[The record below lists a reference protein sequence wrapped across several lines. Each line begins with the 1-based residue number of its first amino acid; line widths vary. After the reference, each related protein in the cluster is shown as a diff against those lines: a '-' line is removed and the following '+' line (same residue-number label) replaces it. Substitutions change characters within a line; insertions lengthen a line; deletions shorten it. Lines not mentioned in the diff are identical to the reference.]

1 MNIFIISLKKYI
13 EILIKNS
20 RTMSGFEYL
29 SEHLQK
35 IIASYGYKEATE
47 VQKKAIPL
55 IIKGKNVLIVAPTG
69 SGKTEAAFFP
79 LIDLVLKI
87 NTRGIKALYIT
98 PMRALNRDILRRMMD
113 IALSAGLR
121 IAIRHGDTKQAER
134 KEQIT
139 NPPDILIT
147 TPEMLQAM
155 LVAKNVRPLL
165 KWVRII
171 VVDEIHELFP
181 SKRGAQL
188 AVALERLVEITEY
201 DVQRIG
207 LSATVG
213 DLEGVAHMLFGVN
226 RDFTV
231 INIDVPREIDVIIDY
246 IDSNE
251 VNVAKRIV
259 KISYDKKSIILFT
272 NTRQMAEHMAFQI
285 SNVNPQLKAF
295 VHHGSLD
302 RSIRE
307 EVERMLKDGKLK
319 LVVSTSSL
327 ELGIDIGFID
337 YVIQF
342 GSPRDPTRLI
352 QRIGRSMHR
361 LGEKAQGA
369 IITTNIDE
377 ILESVSILDYAKRG
391 ILTSLPM
398 YKESLDVLA
407 HQLVGYVLERGSASL
422 HEFQKVIKR
431 SWPYKDLTTE
441 TLIMIAEFL
450 EKTGK
455 IRLYA
460 DNELK
465 AKSRGTPSISYYYE
479 NLSTIPETKFYEAI
493 DIVSNNRIGM
503 LDEEYAKTALD
514 ENALIILAGRVWH
527 VVDVDPKNARVSLE
541 PVEEIGDAPIWFGE
555 TIPVPHEI
563 AELSADLRKKII
575 SDKVSLRDL
584 GYPVSEHADSIL
596 KQALNEYAKKN
607 YPIPDSK
614 LIVIE
619 QVGDVCVIHLS
630 FGTRINRAIA
640 MIIKGI
646 LNKEAFLKTQYL
658 VDSMK
663 VLFYSKAPISAKLIE
678 SAFIRW
684 IPAYLNENPKYLE
697 YLLKESNEYERFL
710 KETAVRFGVI
720 SKHKVSEVP
729 RSVLAELENTPVA
742 DEALNE
748 LKNHYTDFNG
758 ALEILR
764 KIAMNQIK
772 IESFKTNDPS
782 PLSKS
787 LFENFSIGKFAL
799 KLASADAIITT
810 VKTRIDSE
818 KMRLIC
824 MYCGWQTIET
834 VKNLPEKIYCPK
846 CGSVMIAV
854 AHPKDDVALKI
865 ANMINKKL
873 QIPKKDKDLLKSFNK
888 LMFSAELVASY
899 GKKAIQAMAGRG
911 IGPKTAARIL
921 SIASN
926 ENELYRLI
934 LKAEIDYART
944 KRYWDND

>member
-1 MNIFIISLKKYI
+1 MN
-13 EILIKNS
+13 
-20 RTMSGFEYL
+20 GFEYL
-29 SEHLQK
+29 SENLQR
-35 IIASYGYKEATE
+35 IISSYGYKEATE

-87 NTRGIKALYIT
+87 NNEGIKALYIT

-113 IALSAGLR
+113 IALSTGLR
-121 IAIRHGDTKQAER
+121 IAVRHGDTKQAER
-134 KEQIT
+134 KEQIA

-155 LVAKNVRPLL
+155 LVIKNIRPLL
-165 KWVRII
+165 RWVRIVI
-171 VVDEIHELFP
+171 VDEVHELFS
-181 SKRGAQL
+181 SKRGTQL
-188 AVALERLVEITEY
+188 AVALERLVELTEY

-231 INIDVPREIDVIIDY
+231 INIDIPREIDVVIDYMSGNEVDIAKKIID
-246 IDSNE
+246 
-251 VNVAKRIV
+251 
-259 KISYDKKSIILFT
+259 ISRDKKSIILFT

-285 SNVNPQLKAF
+285 SNVDPNLKIF

-307 EVERMLKDGKLK
+307 EVERMLKNGKLK

-327 ELGIDIGFID
+327 ELGIDVGFID

-352 QRIGRSMHR
+352 QRIGRSMHK
-361 LGEKAQGA
+361 LGEKARGA
-369 IITTNIDE
+369 IIATNIDE
-377 ILESVSILDYAKRG
+377 VLESVAILDYAKRG
-391 ILTSLPM
+391 LLTSLPM
-398 YKESLDVLA
+398 YKEPLDVLA
-407 HQLVGYVLERGSASL
+407 HQLVGYVLERGRASL
-422 HEFQKVIKR
+422 YEFQKVVKR
-431 SWPYKDLTTE
+431 SWPYKDLSAE
-441 TLIMIAEFL
+441 TLIIIAEFL
-450 EKTGK
+450 EKTNK

-460 DNELK
+460 DDELK

-479 NLSTIPETKFYEAI
+479 NLSTIPETRFYEAI
-493 DIVSNNRIGM
+493 DIVSTKRIGM

-514 ENALIILAGRVWH
+514 ENALIILAGRVWR
-527 VVDVDPKNARVSLE
+527 VVDVNPEDARVSLE

-555 TIPVPHEI
+555 TIPVPREV
-563 AELSADLRKKII
+563 AELSAELRKKIATNKI
-575 SDKVSLRDL
+575 GLKDL
-584 GYPVSEHADSIL
+584 GYPISEYADNIL
-596 KQALNEYAKKN
+596 KEALNEYIKKN
-607 YPIPDSK
+607 YPIPDPK

-619 QVGDVCVIHLS
+619 QVGNVCVVHS
-630 FGTRINRAIA
+630 PYGTRINRALA
-640 MIIKGI
+640 MIIKGV
-646 LNKEAFLKTQYL
+646 LNKEAFLNSQYL

-663 VLFYSKAPISAKLIE
+663 ILLYSKVPIPAELVKNVLDK
-678 SAFIRW
+678 W
-684 IPAYLNENPKYLE
+684 IPTYLNENPKYLE
-697 YLLKESNEYERFL
+697 YLLKESNEYERIL

-720 SKHKVSEVP
+720 SKRRINEVP
-729 RSVLAELENTPVA
+729 KSVITELENTPVA
-742 DEALNE
+742 NEALNE
-748 LKNHYTDFNG
+748 IKNHYTDFDG

-764 KIAMNQIK
+764 SIALKSIQI
-772 IESFKTNDPS
+772 ELFKTNDPS

-810 VKTRIDSE
+810 VKTRIESE
-818 KMRLIC
+818 KIRLIC
-824 MYCGWQTIET
+824 MYCGWQNIEI
-834 VKNLPEKIYCPK
+834 VKNLPEKIHCPK

-854 AHPKDDVALKI
+854 ADPRDNIALKI
-865 ANMINKKL
+865 ADLISKKSSIL
-873 QIPKKDKDLLKSFNK
+873 KKDNSFLKDFSR

-899 GKKAIQAMAGRG
+899 GKKAIETMAGRG

-926 ENELYRLI
+926 EQELYRLI

-944 KRYWDND
+944 KRYWSQ